1 MSPTAKAAVPPA
13 LAEMRE
19 ELGAIDAELI
29 TLLSRRIEMARR
41 IGAAKRAANLATLD
55 TRREAQVVAAAAKRA
70 RVAGLS
76 EEAVRDIFWP
86 IVAMCRR
93 AQQDDDE

>member
-1 MSPTAKAAVPPA
+1 MSPPSKSAVPSTLAA
-13 LAEMRE
+13 LRE
-19 ELGAIDAELI
+19 ELGAIDAEFVA
-29 TLLSRRIEMARR
+29 LLSRRIGVARR

-55 TRREAQVVAAAAKRA
+55 PRREAQVVAAAAKRA
-70 RVAGLS
+70 RQAGLS

-93 AQQDDDE
+93 AQQDDA

>member
-1 MSPTAKAAVPPA
+1 MSPTAKPQLPPA
-13 LAEMRE
+13 LAALRE

-29 TLLSRRIEMARR
+29 ALLSRRIEIARR
-41 IGAAKRAANLATLD
+41 IGRAKRAANLATLD

-70 RVAGLS
+70 RLAGLS

-86 IVAMCRR
+86 IVSMCRR
-93 AQQDDDE
+93 AQQDDDA